1 MLTLSG
7 KVKVFLAAQPTD
19 MRKSFD
25 TLAALV
31 QEVLR
36 LDPLSGHLF
45 VFRGKRA
52 DRVKILWWDTHGY
65 AIFYRRLE
73 RGTYRFPRPQ
83 EDAASVMISATELA
97 MLLDGV
103 DLSSVKR
110 RPRYQLPA

>member
-1 MLTLSG
+1 MLSLSG
-7 KVKVFLAAQPTD
+7 QVKVFLAAQPTD

-45 VFRGKRA
+45 VLRGKRA
-52 DRVKILWWDTHGY
+52 DRVKILWWETHGC
-65 AIFYRRLE
+65 AIYYRRLE

-83 EDAASVMISATELA
+83 KDAASVTISATELA

-103 DLSSVKR
+103 ELSSVIR

>member
-1 MLTLSG
+1 MLSISG
-7 KVKVFLAAQPTD
+7 PVKVFLAAQPTD

-31 QEVLR
+31 QEVLQ

-52 DRVKILWWDTHGY
+52 DRVKILWWDRHGY
-65 AIFYRRLE
+65 VIWYQRLE
-73 RGTYRFPRPQ
+73 TGNFRFPCP
-83 EDAASVMISATELA
+83 EPDAASVTISATDLA

-103 DLSSVKR
+103 ELSSVKR

>member
-7 KVKVFLAAQPTD
+7 KVKVFLAAEPTD

-31 QEVLR
+31 QEVLG

-45 VFRGKRA
+45 VFRGRRA

-65 AIFYRRLE
+65 AIYYRRLE
-73 RGTYRFPRPQ
+73 RGTYRFPRPEQ
-83 EDAASVMISATELA
+83 DAASVTISATELA

-103 DLSSVKR
+103 ELSSVKR

>member
-7 KVKVFLAAQPTD
+7 QVKVFLAAEPTD

-31 QEVLR
+31 QDVLR

-45 VFRGKRA
+45 VFRGRRA

-65 AIFYRRLE
+65 AIFYKRLE
-73 RGTYRFPRPQ
+73 AGTYRFPRP
-83 EDAASVMISATELA
+83 DASAASVTVSATELA

-103 DLSSVKR
+103 ELSSVKR
-110 RPRYQLPA
+110 RPRYRLPA